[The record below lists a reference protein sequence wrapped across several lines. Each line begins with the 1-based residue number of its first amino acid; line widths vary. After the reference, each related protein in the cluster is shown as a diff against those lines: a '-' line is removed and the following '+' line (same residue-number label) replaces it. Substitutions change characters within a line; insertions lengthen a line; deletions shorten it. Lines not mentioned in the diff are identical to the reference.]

1 MLKMLI
7 EMSAINS
14 IAFLLIVYTFA
25 STVMFPVM
33 SLPPQGEAS
42 IDTHNNNINFMPVR
56 AKHPQKCPWCQGHQ
70 ETSDKSEKI
79 LSEEDIRLLRIEL
92 VKAKIL
98 ARLNLTEAP
107 NGIKPGGDLPS
118 IIKEGKIPGIAIE
131 TDDQP
136 PEPYQSPSII
146 VAESNF
152 PCSFNSSSPSYCFT
166 FQLENVQG
174 YSAVSRE
181 ALLWLW
187 KSDKR
192 KNFRHH
198 LVINQV
204 LDENSPVKL
213 LSPVA
218 YQLNITEGWMS
229 LNITWNQLPTINPT
243 DNTVTLI
250 LQIVCQTCS
259 GNRHSFPISSRY
271 DHRPFIVTTDRVTSS
286 SSDTD
291 TKNLRL
297 KRSTDECINNNQ
309 RCCRDSLYV
318 NFTEFGWNNWIL
330 QPAGFTM
337 YFCRGSC
344 SYITT
349 ATTVRAGNSYRGL
362 LQRLMLRPNMETSL
376 REALAPCCS
385 SNHKEPLTVLWIP
398 ERGSS
403 VRITQLQ
410 DMIQSVCCWK
420 WCL

>member
-1 MLKMLI
+1 MLI

-14 IAFLLIVYTFA
+14 IAFLLIVFTFA
-25 STVMFPVM
+25 SAIMFPVM
-33 SLPPQGEAS
+33 SLPSQGEAS
-42 IDTHNNNINFMPVR
+42 IDTHNNNMNFMPVR

-70 ETSDKSEKI
+70 ESSDKSEKI
-79 LSEEDIRLLRIEL
+79 LSQEDIRLLRIEL

-187 KSDKR
+187 KSGKR

-198 LVINQV
+198 LVI
-204 LDENSPVKL
+204 
-213 LSPVA
+213 
-218 YQLNITEGWMS
+218 
-229 LNITWNQLPTINPT
+229 NQLPTINPT

-259 GNRHSFPISSRY
+259 GNRHSFPISNRY

-286 SSDTD
+286 PSD

-318 NFTEFGWNNWIL
+318 DFAEFGWNNWIL

-337 YFCRGSC
+337 HFCRGSC
-344 SYITT
+344 NYITT
-349 ATTVRAGNSYRGL
+349 ATTVQAGNSYRGL

-385 SNHKEPLTVLWIP
+385 SNHKEPLTVLWLP
-398 ERGSS
+398 GRRSS
-403 VRITQLQ
+403 YRVTQLQ
-410 DMIQSVCCWK
+410 DMIVKSCDCFG
-420 WCL
+420 